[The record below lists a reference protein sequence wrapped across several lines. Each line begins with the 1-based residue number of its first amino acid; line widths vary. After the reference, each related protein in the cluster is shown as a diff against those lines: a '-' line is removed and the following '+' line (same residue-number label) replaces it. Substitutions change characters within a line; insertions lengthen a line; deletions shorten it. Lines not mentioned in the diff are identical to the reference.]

1 MEKVTTGVDDLEV
14 KNPIKTPKKR
24 KVKEKWV
31 VLKAKNSEVFKIKI
45 IYLTN
50 SVIYISIVRQTS

>member
-1 MEKVTTGVDDLEV
+1 MEKVTTAVDDVEV

-31 VLKAKNSEVFKIKI
+31 VLKDTNSEVFKIKI

-50 SVIYISIVRQTS
+50 SVIYIRIVRQAS

>member
-1 MEKVTTGVDDLEV
+1 MEKVTTAVDDVEV

-31 VLKAKNSEVFKIKI
+31 ILFLKVFKTKI
-45 IYLTN
+45 IYLTDYI
-50 SVIYISIVRQTS
+50 VYISIVRQTS

>member
-1 MEKVTTGVDDLEV
+1 MEKVTTAVDVVEV

-31 VLKAKNSEVFKIKI
+31 ILFLKVFKTKI
-45 IYLTN
+45 IYLTDYI
-50 SVIYISIVRQTS
+50 IYISIVRQTS

>member
-1 MEKVTTGVDDLEV
+1 MEKVTTAVDNVEV

-31 VLKAKNSEVFKIKI
+31 VLKDTNSEVFKTQI
-45 IYLTN
+45 IYLTY

>member
-1 MEKVTTGVDDLEV
+1 MEYITTAVDDVEV

-31 VLKAKNSEVFKIKI
+31 VLKDTNSEVFKIKI

-50 SVIYISIVRQTS
+50 SVIYISIVRQAS

>member
-1 MEKVTTGVDDLEV
+1 MEKVTTAVDDVEV

-31 VLKAKNSEVFKIKI
+31 ILFLKVFKTKI
-45 IYLTN
+45 IYLTDYI
-50 SVIYISIVRQTS
+50 IYISIVRQTS